1 MIKIFI
7 NILGGIWHVS
17 LYGRPGYKL
26 FVYHQLTTYAQFG
39 CIHVRDFLKDIL
51 TFLHGSL
58 DQVS

>member
-7 NILGGIWHVS
+7 NILGGTWH
-17 LYGRPGYKL
+17 GRPGYKL

-39 CIHVRDFLKDIL
+39 CIHVYDFLKDIL
-51 TFLHGSL
+51 TFLRGSL